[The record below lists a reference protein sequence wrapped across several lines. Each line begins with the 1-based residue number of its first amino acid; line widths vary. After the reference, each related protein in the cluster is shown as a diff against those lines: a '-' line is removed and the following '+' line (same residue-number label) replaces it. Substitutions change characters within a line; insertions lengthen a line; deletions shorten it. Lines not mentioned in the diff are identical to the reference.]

1 MRRERSGL
9 GIVRAVALLTSLP
22 LSDARRL
29 GREFGLE
36 VVDIQALSVGS
47 VNSNFALT
55 AADGRRYF
63 ARLYEEQD
71 REGALSEVALV
82 RALSGA
88 GVPVVPCLPRSGGGV
103 GDFQGKAFAV
113 FPWVEGEILCQ
124 GRVTE
129 AACSKLG
136 AALARV
142 HLTTPRLP
150 RPGEGRF
157 RIPDLRERLQ
167 RVEDGG
173 HREYLEDVARIR
185 ERLTFYET
193 EREKLAAPRGVIHQD
208 LFRDNVLWTAEGE
221 LLALLDFE
229 SVCEGAF
236 AYDLMVTLSA
246 WCYGAR
252 FELGLVE
259 ALLRGYHAVRP
270 LVGPEVAALRVEGA
284 IGCLRFATTRI
295 TDFSLRAAP
304 GQPPVRDYRRFLA
317 RLSALESGELDSTI
331 ARALG

>member
-1 MRRERSGL
+1 M
-9 GIVRAVALLTSLP
+9 ALLTALP
-22 LSDARRL
+22 LSDAQRL

-36 VVDIQALSVGS
+36 VTQIEALSVGS

-55 AADGRRYF
+55 TAGGVRYF

-71 REGALSEVALV
+71 REGALAEVSLV
-82 RALSGA
+82 RALAGA
-88 GVPVVPCLPRSGGGV
+88 GVPVVECLPRADGAVV
-103 GDFQGKAFAV
+103 GDFHGKSFAV
-113 FPWVEGEILCQ
+113 FPWLDGVILCQ

-129 AACSKLG
+129 DACRKLG

-142 HLTTPRLP
+142 HLTTPLVP
-150 RPGEGRF
+150 RPTEGRF
-157 RIPDLRERLQ
+157 RIADLRERLQ
-167 RVEDGG
+167 RVEEGG
-173 HREYLEDVARIR
+173 HRAYFEDVARIR
-185 ERLTFYET
+185 ERLSFYEE
-193 EREKLAAPRGVIHQD
+193 ERAKLSAPRGVIHQD
-208 LFRDNVLWTAEGE
+208 LFRDNVLWTEQGE

-236 AYDLMVTLSA
+236 AYDVMVTICA

-252 FELGLVE
+252 FELHLVE

-270 LVGPEVAALRVEGA
+270 LVGADVAALKVEGA
-284 IGCLRFATTRI
+284 VGCLRFATTRI

-317 RLSALESGELDSTI
+317 RLSAIEAGELDSTI
-331 ARALG
+331 ARALV